1 MNKKQYITPS
11 LEEYRIETHGMLA
24 VSQFDQNNDSQS
36 IIPTDESFDGE
47 FSAPGLLF

>member
-1 MNKKQYITPS
+1 MNKKQYIAPS

-24 VSQFDQNNDSQS
+24 ASKFDATSDNP
-36 IIPTDESFDGE
+36 IITPTDESFDGE